1 MDDRRRR
8 APAAPARAPHDR
20 SAFGALLVGFDRTV
34 YGASGVSIGPSCLP
48 SGVLIVAM
56 VAQRRQTISRMA
68 RLSERRANPNP
79 NSVRAAATT
88 ATGRSNSS
96 SDRHSG
102 AKLSTATAPTPRS
115 AGVPIRYSS
124 GTSLSRGKPLSA
136 ATALLRK
143 NFYQHAEHYLRVSSA
158 SREGNQPGTPRPNTP
173 ADAAISGT
181 ERGSSATDMERS
193 PPGREDDQP
202 GFI

>member
-1 MDDRRRR
+1 
-8 APAAPARAPHDR
+8 
-20 SAFGALLVGFDRTV
+20 
-34 YGASGVSIGPSCLP
+34 
-48 SGVLIVAM
+48 
-56 VAQRRQTISRMA
+56 MA

-79 NSVRAAATT
+79 NTPGIMNSGTDQRSRGRYNG
-88 ATGRSNSS
+88 TGRSNSS